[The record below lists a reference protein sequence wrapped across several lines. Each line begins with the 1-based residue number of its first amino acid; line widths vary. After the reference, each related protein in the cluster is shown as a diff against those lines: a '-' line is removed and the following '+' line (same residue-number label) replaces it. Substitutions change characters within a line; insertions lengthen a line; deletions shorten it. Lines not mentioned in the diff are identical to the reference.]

1 MTSGEWWVNSINEI
15 DDAGG
20 WIYFTGRPN
29 KSWDAQLMRVH
40 FDGSGMEQLTE
51 GDGVHSA
58 RVSPGGTYF
67 IDSVSNI
74 HEPTKVT
81 LHNGD
86 GSAVR
91 ELGNAPPEPE
101 VSLPLWNDYSAS
113 KSFES
118 LGLDNAV
125 LRNNLPAGGER
136 TLVAIFASILQT
148 YAEAHGKARCGE
160 KTPRHYLYID
170 TLLEWFPRATV
181 VFVVRDPRA
190 VAASLLRVD
199 R

>member
-1 MTSGEWWVNSINEI
+1 MASVYTGASVPVECRGSTTDRSGWNHIYIYDNDLNACAVTSGEWRVNSINEI
-15 DDAGG
+15 DDGGG

-29 KSWDAQLMRVH
+29 KSWDAQLMRVR

-67 IDSVSNI
+67 IGSVSNI

-101 VSLPLWNDYSAS
+101 VSLPRSWLGALNEGQRIRARYCRKTDRSQAS
-113 KSFES
+113 C
-118 LGLDNAV
+118 
-125 LRNNLPAGGER
+125 RR
-136 TLVAIFASILQT
+136 QT
-148 YAEAHGKARCGE
+148 PGSR
-160 KTPRHYLYID
+160 R
-170 TLLEWFPRATV
+170 
-181 VFVVRDPRA
+181 
-190 VAASLLRVD
+190 
-199 R
+199 